1 MKNNNQTVMER
12 AMRFLDE
19 MGTPSTKF
27 CERVQIA
34 GSTFYAWRSGKLRL
48 SDDTLAR
55 IDDYLRKY
63 NF

>member
-1 MKNNNQTVMER
+1 MKNNETVIER
-12 AMRFLDE
+12 AIRFLDE

-34 GSTFYAWRSGKLRL
+34 GSTFYAWRSGKLKL
-48 SDDTLAR
+48 SDDTLTR
-55 IDDYLRKY
+55 IDEYLRRY

>member
-1 MKNNNQTVMER
+1 MENNNQTVIER
-12 AMRFLDE
+12 ATRFLDE

-34 GSTFYAWRSGKLRL
+34 GSTFYAWRSGKLKL

-55 IDDYLRKY
+55 IDDYLRRY

>member
-1 MKNNNQTVMER
+1 MNNNNQAVIER
-12 AMRFLDE
+12 TIRFLDE
-19 MGTPSTKF
+19 MGTPATKF

-34 GSTFYAWRSGKLRL
+34 GSTFYAWRSGKLKL

-55 IDDYLRKY
+55 IDEYLRRY